1 MGKHNGH
8 YCEEHFEQNAL
19 RCYFMQRF
27 LYLIRRNPKRC
38 LCYLYT
44 YRMTISLVGWYGN
57 AFLSTVATE
66 GVNKIRLATSI
77 TLNQALDNN
86 NCVQHCPL
94 HIVKLNTK
102 QQKCTYTHIYKFHAG
117 MYSHASLKDLSKFP
131 KQEWG
136 VTLGNWIGCATY
148 ASLGMSSLY
157 PHTVE
162 K

>member
-8 YCEEHFEQNAL
+8 YYEEHFEQNAL

-102 QQKCTYTHIYKFHAG
+102 QQQKCTYTHIYINS
-117 MYSHASLKDLSKFP
+117 M
-131 KQEWG
+131 QECIPMPPSRTSPNSQNRNG
-136 VTLGNWIGCATY
+136 VLLWVTELVVPLMPALECPVYT
-148 ASLGMSSLY
+148 
-157 PHTVE
+157 HTQ
-162 K
+162 